1 MGSSFWGKMMTGRG
15 ILKWDE
21 GGGGGKVKMGLLLY
35 IVSEI
40 FITNLDGM
48 MVGCEFSG
56 EVTVGGEFWGKV
68 TAGGGFLR

>member
-1 MGSSFWGKMMTGRG
+1 MTGRG
-15 ILKWDE
+15 VLQRDE
-21 GGGGGKVKMGLLLY
+21 GGGGAKVMMGLLLY

-56 EVTVGGEFWGKV
+56 EVTVGGEF
-68 TAGGGFLR
+68 